1 MRSPGA
7 ELEPSDKADDAAD
20 AAFETNSEIPT
31 FIVYFTSVN
40 ELSPEPIAIFSAE
53 PMEDLFA
60 KLQAL
65 RGATIDDATIA
76 QLLASSA
83 SAVPESAAPSYA
95 VEHHGGRMD
104 GSHSVDDLLIA
115 SKAAEM
121 ELESMRRY
129 FNTPAHGS
137 RGGVDGLQD
146 EDVSS
151 DSDDDVL
158 NECKAKE
165 LSVLDKLLT
174 KNNFVTVADD
184 EDEEPKEANEVD
196 DVDVSHVPTS
206 VVMPFGARM
215 IPLGSVQSVVDGML
229 VIGDINL
236 LDVKPDTTSCS
247 AACEV
252 ESLVFLAD
260 SEPLTVV
267 GMVVDVLGTVRSPIH
282 LVLITNK
289 QLVSQLGSASKLV
302 ASRVCTID
310 THSKQVEIDEV
321 NGQATIRGSPQILG
335 LEDGDDDGADEDLSP
350 KAPVEEVAQPLPT
363 RQTPVYSAPRYPVYH
378 SQPPPPPYGA
388 NQFQSYRR

>member
-1 MRSPGA
+1 M
-7 ELEPSDKADDAAD
+7 K
-20 AAFETNSEIPT
+20 NSFLP
-31 FIVYFTSVN
+31 
-40 ELSPEPIAIFSAE
+40 
-53 PMEDLFA
+53 D
-60 KLQAL
+60 
-65 RGATIDDATIA
+65 
-76 QLLASSA
+76 A
-83 SAVPESAAPSYA
+83 SARPI
-95 VEHHGGRMD
+95 R
-104 GSHSVDDLLIA
+104 
-115 SKAAEM
+115 
-121 ELESMRRY
+121 
-129 FNTPAHGS
+129 
-137 RGGVDGLQD
+137 
-146 EDVSS
+146 
-151 DSDDDVL
+151 SDDDVL
-158 NECKAKE
+158 NECNDKE
-165 LSVLDKLLT
+165 RSVLDKLLT

-196 DVDVSHVPTS
+196 DVDVSHVPTN
-206 VVMPFGARM
+206 VVMPLGARM

-229 VIGDINL
+229 VSGDIDL

-267 GMVVDVLGTVRSPIH
+267 GMIVDVLGTARSPIH

-302 ASRVCTID
+302 ASRVCTIY

-321 NGQATIRGSPQILG
+321 NGQATIRGSPQILV

-350 KAPVEEVAQPLPT
+350 KAPVEEVAPPMPT